1 MHELRALEAQLK
13 ALREQCREASTAGD
27 CGILNQL
34 SRQAGSGSRRPVR
47 GRHGAGASRDG
58 R

>member
-34 SRQAGSGSRRPVR
+34 SRQAGSGGHGPKARNPVQGAHRR
-47 GRHGAGASRDG
+47 GA
-58 R
+58 